1 MKQEGGLHEEL
12 VSMKTVVKDE
22 PPSVKQDTGLH
33 EEGDKTLVTLV
44 KDELPPSPSS
54 EAEGGEGSRIPAKLR
69 DEDHGEEDDRKVYI
83 PSPSL
88 PCPYEAARI
97 QRIAENKVSH
107 KYKSKGF
114 KN

>member
-1 MKQEGGLHEEL
+1 MIPKYI
-12 VSMKTVVKDE
+12 
-22 PPSVKQDTGLH
+22 PSSL
-33 EEGDKTLVTLV
+33 
-44 KDELPPSPSS
+44 SS

-97 QRIAENKVSH
+97 QRIAENKVFH
-107 KYKSKGF
+107 KYNSKGF